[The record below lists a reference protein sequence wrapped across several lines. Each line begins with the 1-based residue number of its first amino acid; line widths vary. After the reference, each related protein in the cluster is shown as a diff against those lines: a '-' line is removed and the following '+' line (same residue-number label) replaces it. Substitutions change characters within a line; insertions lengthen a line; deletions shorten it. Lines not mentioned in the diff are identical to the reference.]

1 MQAVEFVTDWIKLW
15 CELVEAQHE
24 GWQVEGQVDADVWRA
39 KARAYH
45 ETVMRR
51 WATPDS
57 SRDFIAADL
66 NLHSNDTVIDV
77 GAGSGSWTVFL
88 ARMVRHVT
96 AIDPSPAMLEVLH
109 ENVAAASL
117 SNVSI
122 MEGGWMQVN
131 VAPHDVVLCAH
142 AIYGTADIQAFVKK
156 MEAAARRRC
165 YLLLRTPLPNGV
177 MAEAACHIWGQP
189 YDSANFQVAYNAL
202 LQMGICANVLFEDSG
217 CWQPW
222 TNASLDEALAD
233 VKRRF
238 ALQDSSEHDV
248 FLRDLLDRRL
258 VREQGQLVWP
268 GATRSALVYWDVRA
282 S

>member
-1 MQAVEFVTDWIKLW
+1 MELVTNWLELW
-15 CELVEAQHE
+15 RQLVEAQRE
-24 GWQVEGQVDADVWRA
+24 GWRIEGRTDADVWRA

-66 NLHSNDTVIDV
+66 SVHGSDTVVDV

-109 ENVAAASL
+109 ENVAAAGL
-117 SNVSI
+117 SNVSV
-122 MEGGWMQVN
+122 MEGGWLQVD
-131 VAPHDVVLCAH
+131 VAPHDVVFCSH
-142 AIYGTADIQAFVKK
+142 AIYGTADIQAFVRK

-177 MAEAACHIWGQP
+177 MAEAARRIWGQP

-202 LQMGICANVLFEDSG
+202 LQMGVCANVVFEDSG

-222 TNASLDEALAD
+222 TSASLDEALAD
-233 VKRRF
+233 AKRRF
-238 ALQDSSEHDV
+238 GLEATSEYDA
-248 FLRDLLDRRL
+248 FLWDLLDRRL
-258 VREQGQLVWP
+258 VREQEQLVWP
-268 GATRSALVYWDVRA
+268 SATRSALVYWDVQA
-282 S
+282 L